1 MPQCFMRK
9 IHVFYFVSS
18 LLKRN
23 IYAKWILI
31 GLRDLVGR
39 LEREKSMLD
48 GKAKG
53 AHRELNIKTNI
64 LTVKFEEANAEARK
78 LREEM
83 EATRHGQLMGEP
95 QGVETLKLRNKFLQ
109 VCYQRYFQNIYR
121 KYKRYGC
128 YML

>member
-1 MPQCFMRK
+1 M
-9 IHVFYFVSS
+9 
-18 LLKRN
+18 
-23 IYAKWILI
+23 I

-109 VCYQRYFQNIYR
+109 VCYQFFFKISIGIICC
-121 KYKRYGC
+121 K
-128 YML
+128 LVFIVIHITL

>member
-1 MPQCFMRK
+1 MFHEKDTCQ
-9 IHVFYFVSS
+9 
-18 LLKRN
+18 
-23 IYAKWILI
+23 IYIFILIEKKCLCKMNLI

-109 VCYQRYFQNIYR
+109 VCYQKFFS
-121 KYKRYGC
+121 KYLS

>member
-1 MPQCFMRK
+1 M
-9 IHVFYFVSS
+9 
-18 LLKRN
+18 
-23 IYAKWILI
+23 I

-109 VCYQRYFQNIYR
+109 VCYQNFGNYLSERYMGFICC
-121 KYKRYGC
+121 K
-128 YML
+128 LVFIVIHITL